1 MKPHGRKRWGSRCS
15 GSQRACSSAPVSVVR
30 FVQATALAAVIFIT
44 ASAAFFLV

>member
-1 MKPHGRKRWGSRCS
+1 MKPHGRTIALGLAA
-15 GSQRACSSAPVSVVR
+15 GLLLGAVSVVR